1 MKHLSIGL
9 LMSLLLSVTFVS
21 CKKGDKGDPGPT
33 GAVGAVGS
41 TGTKGASG
49 SILQYKSGSITA
61 TITDTSAL
69 SNQPFT
75 QNLNYQYFHGP
86 SDNTHTFIK
95 GDGTTE
101 LYKITRY
108 DSTGNS
114 YITFIFNLNT
124 YINTDNNNAVV
135 TNIYNTYVTISSNNT
150 NEVTKADFYFG
161 TKTINSLTP
170 LDAGSV
176 YLSDFSS
183 GGNSNITITNIV
195 RNATTGE
202 ISFDYSLEL
211 SPSDNSTSNNA
222 TMAGTV
228 DVTPYNVAYREGA
241 SQ

>member
-9 LMSLLLSVTFVS
+9 LMTLLLSLTLVS
-21 CKKGDKGDPGPT
+21 CKKAEKGDPGPT
-33 GAVGAVGS
+33 GTTGS
-41 TGTKGASG
+41 TGTKGTSG
-49 SILQYKSGSITA
+49 SILQYKNGFITA

-69 SNQPFT
+69 SNKPLT
-75 QNLNYQYFHGP
+75 QNVNYQYFHGP

-114 YITFIFNLNT
+114 YITFIFNITANNNIYDT
-124 YINTDNNNAVV
+124 YI
-135 TNIYNTYVTISSNNT
+135 TISSNNT
-150 NEVTKADFYFG
+150 NEITKADFYFG
-161 TKTINSLTP
+161 TKSANSQTT

-176 YLSDFSS
+176 YLSNYSS
-183 GGNSNITITNIV
+183 ASNSNITIANIV

-202 ISFDYSLEL
+202 ISFDYSIKLIPL
-211 SPSDNSTSNNA
+211 DNSTGNNA
-222 TMAGTV
+222 SMAGTV
-228 DVTPYNVAYREGA
+228 NATPYNVAYREGT

>member
-9 LMSLLLSVTFVS
+9 LMALLLSVTFVS

-33 GAVGAVGS
+33 GTTGTTGAP
-41 TGTKGASG
+41 GTKGTSG

-61 TITDTSAL
+61 TIIDTSAL
-69 SNQPFT
+69 SNKPFT
-75 QNLNYQYFHGP
+75 QNVNYQYFHGP

-114 YITFIFNLNT
+114 YITFMFNIT
-124 YINTDNNNAVV
+124 TNN
-135 TNIYNTYVTISSNNT
+135 NIYNTYITISSNNT
-150 NEVTKADFYFG
+150 NEATKADFYFG
-161 TKTINSLTP
+161 TKTTNSQTP

-176 YLSDFSS
+176 YLSNFSS
-183 GGNSNITITNIV
+183 TSNSNITIANIV

-202 ISFDYSLEL
+202 ISFDYSIKLI
-211 SPSDNSTSNNA
+211 SFDNSTGNNA
-222 TMAGTV
+222 SMAGTV
-228 DVTPYNVAYREGA
+228 NATPYNVAYREGA
-241 SQ
+241 SL